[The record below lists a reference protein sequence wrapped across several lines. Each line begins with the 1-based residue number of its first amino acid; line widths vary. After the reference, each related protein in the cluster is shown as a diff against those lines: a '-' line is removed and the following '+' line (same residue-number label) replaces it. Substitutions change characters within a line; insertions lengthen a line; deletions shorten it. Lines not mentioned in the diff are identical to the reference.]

1 MPSLPELARVHDRYL
16 SIAGLAREHFQ
27 DALSGKLL
35 LRSGWSTD
43 GVATVVAA
51 SIAGAASLCVDSD
64 AESLRQ
70 GLRSG
75 FVDFVVGQLDESLR
89 ILKNE
94 LRRRRPVS
102 VGLVGDPEE
111 CIAAMIDRGL
121 QPDLLAS
128 VPQSY
133 ADIFLERG
141 ATALPEPGSDAS
153 TAILQWTVADDP
165 VRSIQ
170 SIAGIAAG
178 CLDPARAD
186 TPARRHWLEQS
197 PRYLGR
203 AFGSQQCVRMTEEEA
218 AAFAPRIHAEFP
230 TATITRDGEN
240 L

>member
-16 SIAGLAREHFQ
+16 SIAGLAREYFQ
-27 DALSGKLL
+27 DTLSGKLL
-35 LRSGWSTD
+35 LCAGWSTD

-51 SIAGAASLCVDSD
+51 SIAGAASLCVDAD

-75 FVDFVVGQLDESLR
+75 FIDFVVGQLDESLR

-94 LRRRRPVS
+94 LRRGRPVS
-102 VGLVGDPEE
+102 VGLSADPEE

-121 QPDLLAS
+121 QPDLIAAVPQRHAS
-128 VPQSY
+128 V
-133 ADIFLERG
+133 FLARG
-141 ATALPEPGSDAS
+141 ATALPEPTPEAS
-153 TAILQWTVADDP
+153 TAILQWTIAEDP
-165 VRSIQ
+165 VRSMQ
-170 SIAGIAAG
+170 SIARIAAS
-178 CLDPARAD
+178 CLDPTDAD

-203 AFGSQQCVRMTEEEA
+203 AFGSQQCLRMTEAEI
-218 AAFAPRIHAEFP
+218 AAFAPRTHAEFP
-230 TATITRDGEN
+230 SVKIASDGEN